1 MSETIASDG
10 APDRGWERR
19 RSWASVALVL
29 LTIVAMVA
37 ATVAVWARQTAFDTD
52 RFMTIVEPSL
62 TDPAFYDGLSDV
74 VAEQV
79 LLALALDERVTA
91 TLTRVDSYLA
101 DALVGALDPDP
112 DTLAR
117 LSRLERPSLASLA
130 PPITSALETRTVA
143 IVDRFITSEQF
154 TERFP
159 GLVRE
164 LHRGGVALI
173 RDELTELPN
182 VYLEGGDVRLDLTPV
197 IAQVLR
203 QVTAEYA
210 DLLPEVSVPEVL
222 DDRRDARREQLAGAL
237 AVRLPEDFGQ
247 LTIMSGEALA
257 DVQRVATRIDRLVW
271 ALVALAIVL
280 IAVTL
285 ASSPRR
291 SRTLAQLA
299 GGLLAGLALAM
310 ALVRWLESLLTARIA
325 NPDGSRAAQ
334 VLIGELFASLRNVTL
349 LIAVAAIGAGI
360 TAYLATRSGRTSGD
374 HDGVTVPAGEPS
386 SR

>member
-10 APDRGWERR
+10 TPDGGWERR
-19 RSWASVALVL
+19 RSWASAALVL

-91 TLTRVDSYLA
+91 TLTQVDSYLA

-130 PPITSALETRTVA
+130 PPITSALETRIVA

-247 LTIMSGEALA
+247 LTIMSGAALA

-280 IAVTL
+280 VAVSL

-310 ALVRWLESLLTARIA
+310 VLVRWLESLLTARIA

-334 VLIGELFASLRNVTL
+334 VLIGELFASLRNVTV
-349 LIAVAAIGAGI
+349 LIAVAAIAAGV
-360 TAYLATRSGRTSGD
+360 TAYLATRSERTSGD
-374 HDGVTVPAGEPS
+374 HDEVTAPAGEPS

>member
-10 APDRGWERR
+10 TPDGGWERR
-19 RSWASVALVL
+19 RSWASAALVL

-91 TLTRVDSYLA
+91 TLTQVDSYLA

-130 PPITSALETRTVA
+130 PPITSALETRIVA

-247 LTIMSGEALA
+247 LTIMSGAALA

-280 IAVTL
+280 VAVSL

-310 ALVRWLESLLTARIA
+310 VLVRWLESLLTARIA

-334 VLIGELFASLRNVTL
+334 VLIGELFASLRNVTV
-349 LIAVAAIGAGI
+349 LIAVAAIAAGV
-360 TAYLATRSGRTSGD
+360 TAYLATRSERTNGA
-374 HDGVTVPAGEPS
+374 HDEVTAPAAEPS